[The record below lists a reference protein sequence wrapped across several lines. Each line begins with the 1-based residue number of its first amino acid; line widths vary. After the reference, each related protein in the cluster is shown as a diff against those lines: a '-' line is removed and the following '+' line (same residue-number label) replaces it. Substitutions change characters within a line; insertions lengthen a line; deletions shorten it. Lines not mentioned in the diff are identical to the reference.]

1 MDTTSKYILSTALGL
16 FALFLLFFTLSNTE
30 KPLSFELKKAEH
42 SFTKADSVINNDSVL
57 TLDQIKKDSNITS
70 KPTSANADNTPTDS
84 SGKERVLLIGDSQL
98 EGLHNPVYNY
108 CNLNNHNLVAS
119 ILWYGSSTKTWGE
132 TDTLSYFLKKYK
144 PTYLFI
150 AIGLNELFVTDMDNR
165 RGYIK
170 SILASV
176 KKAGVRYFWIGPAAW
191 KKDKGITSL
200 LAEMN
205 GALFYPSHTLKL
217 ERAKDKMHPSKRG
230 ARIWMD
236 SVATYVTSLGKYGLD
251 LSVRKDTTMKKKNS
265 PLIIIAQQ
273 K

>member
-1 MDTTSKYILSTALGL
+1 MNSTSKNILYAGLGL
-16 FALFLLFFTLSNTE
+16 LALFLLFLILSSIK
-30 KPLSFELKKAEH
+30 KPLTFELKKAQYPF
-42 SFTKADSVINNDSVL
+42 SRADSITKKDSVI
-57 TLDQIKKDSNITS
+57 TLEQIAKDTV
-70 KPTSANADNTPTDS
+70 KTVHVDS
-84 SGKERVLLIGDSQL
+84 SGRERVLLIGDSQL
-98 EGLHNPVYNY
+98 EGLRNPVYKY
-108 CNLNNHNLVAS
+108 CNLNHHDLVAS

-150 AIGLNELFVTDMDNR
+150 AIGLNELFVNDMENR
-165 RGYIK
+165 RGYIQ

-205 GALFYPSHTLKL
+205 GALFYPSHNLKL
-217 ERAKDKMHPSKRG
+217 ERAKDKMHPSKKG

-236 SVATYVTSLGKYGLD
+236 SVATYVSSLGKYGLD
-251 LSVRKDTTMKKKNS
+251 LRIKKDTMMKIVNS
-265 PLIIIAQQ
+265 PLIIIAQE